1 MSRPTSTSGHSVHV
15 VVVSVHAV
23 VSEVIP
29 SVAPNALQSTVCDEQ
44 LLSTGGEIALSGN
57 TPLHQGRRSR
67 HSVSS

>member
-1 MSRPTSTSGHSVHV
+1 MSRPPSTNGHSVHV

-29 SVAPNALQSTVCDEQ
+29 SVAPNALQAAVCDEQ
-44 LLSTGGEIALSGN
+44 LVSVGGEIALSGN
-57 TPLHQGRRSR
+57 TPLSQRRRSR